1 MRREKLAAT
10 FAAGLLA
17 VGIATGPA
25 SAQPLDRGSLGQGAG
40 STGQPA
46 MGSSDPTFGSTG
58 IRVADLPELPEIPQ
72 LPTMPDVENSDPV
85 LVPVPLGSVAA
96 DLPVLPLPFVWEGT
110 PAPERITP
118 PRENEPVIGS
128 IGCLPGNRGCEPQV
142 LDKEIERCATADQYD
157 IDQRGKTWF
166 TDGTTG
172 WTERC
177 AAEYF
182 G

>member
-1 MRREKLAAT
+1 MRREKIAAT
-10 FAAGLLA
+10 CAAGLLA
-17 VGIATGPA
+17 FGLATVPA
-25 SAQPLDRGSLGQGAG
+25 SAQPLDSGSLGQGTG
-40 STGQPA
+40 SAAPA
-46 MGSSDPTFGSTG
+46 MGSSDPKVGSTDF
-58 IRVADLPELPEIPQ
+58 RVADLPELPALPQ
-72 LPTMPDVENSDPV
+72 LPNMPDYENMDPTF
-85 LVPVPLGSVAA
+85 VPVPMGSVAA
-96 DLPVLPLPFVWEGT
+96 DLPVLPLPFIWEGT

-128 IGCLPGNRGCEPQV
+128 TGCLPGNRGCEPQV
-142 LDKEIERCATADQYD
+142 LDKEIERCATADEYD

>member
-1 MRREKLAAT
+1 MRREKIAAT
-10 FAAGLLA
+10 IAASLLA
-17 VGIATGPA
+17 LGLATVPA
-25 SAQPLDRGSLGQGAG
+25 SAQPLDSGSLGQQTG
-40 STGQPA
+40 STGQGA
-46 MGSSDPTFGSTG
+46 VGSSDPMFGSTG
-58 IRVADLPELPEIPQ
+58 IRVADLPELPELPQ
-72 LPTMPDVENSDPV
+72 LPTMPDFENMDPL

-96 DLPVLPLPFVWEGT
+96 DLPVLPLPFIWEGT
-110 PAPERITP
+110 PAPERITE
-118 PRENEPVIGS
+118 PRENEPVVGS
-128 IGCLPGNRGCEPQV
+128 IGCLPGAPDCEPKV
-142 LDKEIERCATADQYD
+142 LDKEIERCATADEYD